1 MIRVRNARA
10 EQAKSHQ
17 DHPLKFSVHVS
28 STLPFIL
35 ALLAGINFSH
45 AEPSHGIAMRGEPAL
60 ASGFTHLP
68 YANPDAPQGGRLIH
82 GVYGTFDDL
91 NPFDAKSIRTGARG
105 LWEPVFGN
113 LVFEPLMKR
122 SRDEP
127 FTLYGLLAEKVE
139 LPEDRSWMEF
149 HLNPKAVFSDGKPVT
164 VEDVLFT
171 FDLLGKEGRPP
182 YSSRMKQV
190 EKIEQ
195 TGKRSF
201 KIVFNDQA
209 SRETPLLFGLMPI
222 LAKHATD
229 PETFGK
235 STLKPPVA
243 SGPYRVAQ
251 VKPGESITFKRNPDY
266 WGNDL
271 PVNRGFHNFETIRVD
286 YYRNASSL
294 FEAFKKGLFDIYP
307 EASPAKWQTNY
318 EFDAARDGRIMKEVF
333 ASREP
338 SGMLGFVFNTRRP
351 KFQNRNVR
359 KALAM
364 LFDFEWANENLFYN
378 AYSRTS
384 SYWQDSNLSSFG
396 KAASEME
403 QSLLAP
409 FPDAVSADV
418 LEGSYRAPVANGTG
432 RDRKVMRAALDLLKR
447 ENYTLSGGKLIDP
460 QGEPLAFELLI
471 AGGAGLSSQDL
482 ERLSLSYKRTA
493 AKLGIE
499 IDVRFVDDSQYQARK
514 GDFDYDMTIVR
525 YSSSLSPG
533 AEQLYRWGSGSRDIV
548 GSFNFAGAAD
558 PAIDAMIE
566 KLLAARTEEEFT
578 AAVRAYDRLLIAGHY
593 VVPLYHLGEEMVA
606 RWARIERP
614 EYTPLYGP
622 QFPTWWAKEGKQ

>member
-1 MIRVRNARA
+1 
-10 EQAKSHQ
+10 
-17 DHPLKFSVHVS
+17 
-28 STLPFIL
+28 
-35 ALLAGINFSH
+35 
-45 AEPSHGIAMRGEPAL
+45 MRGEPAL
-60 ASGFTHLP
+60 AAGFTHFP
-68 YANPDAPQGGRLIH
+68 YANPNAPQGGKLVH

-91 NPFDAKSIRTGARG
+91 NPFDSKSIRTGARG
-105 LWEPVFGN
+105 LWDTVFGN
-113 LVFEPLMKR
+113 LVFESLLKR

-149 HLNPKAVFSDGKPVT
+149 HLNPKATFSNGKPVT
-164 VEDVLFT
+164 VDDVLFT
-171 FDLLGKEGRPP
+171 FDLLAKEGRPP
-182 YSSRMKQV
+182 YSSRMNQV
-190 EKIEQ
+190 ERIEQ
-195 TGKRSF
+195 TGERSF
-201 KIVFNDQA
+201 RITFNDKA
-209 SRETPLLFGLMPI
+209 SRETPLLFGLMPV
-222 LAKHATD
+222 LAKHSTD

-235 STLKPPVA
+235 STLEPPVA
-243 SGPYRVAQ
+243 SGPYTIAE
-251 VKPGESITFKRNPDY
+251 VKPGETITYKRNPDY

-271 PVNRGFHNFETIRVD
+271 PVNRGFHNFETIRID

-307 EASPAKWQTNY
+307 EASPAKWRTHY
-318 EFDAARDGRIMKEVF
+318 EFKAAKDGRILKESF

-359 KALAM
+359 RALAM

-384 SYWQDSNLSSFG
+384 SYWQDSDLSSFG
-396 KAASEME
+396 RPADDTEK
-403 QSLLAP
+403 SLLASYP
-409 FPDAVSADV
+409 YAVSKDV
-418 LEGSYRAPVANGTG
+418 MDGSYRAPVANGTG
-432 RDRKVMRAALDLLKR
+432 RDRKIMRAALDLLKQ
-447 ENYTLSGGKLIDP
+447 ENYTLNEGKLTDP

-471 AGGAGLSSQDL
+471 AGGTGLSSQDL
-482 ERLSLSYKRTA
+482 ERLSLSYNRTA

-533 AEQLYRWGSGSRDIV
+533 AEQLYRWGSESRDV
-548 GSFNFAGAAD
+548 AGSFNFAGVAD
-558 PAIDAMIE
+558 PAVDAMIE

-578 AAVRAYDRLLIAGHY
+578 AAVRAYDRLLISGHY
-593 VVPLYHLGEEMVA
+593 VVPLYHLSEELVA
-606 RWARIERP
+606 RWSRIERP
-614 EYTPLYGP
+614 DNTPLYGP
-622 QFPTWWAKEGKQ
+622 QFPTWWAKESKQ